1 MDLVV
6 AIVIALSLDYW
17 LGEPKRLHPLVGF
30 GALADGLEQ
39 WLNGPVKLFS
49 LRANAEA
56 DQPSIKAA
64 PRRNNLLKLRGLLA
78 LLLAV
83 GPLGFAAYS
92 LQQTLAQH
100 ATLGMIFA
108 GIVLYLAIGWHS

>member
-39 WLNGPVKLFS
+39 WLNGPVNLFS
-49 LRANAEA
+49 LRASAEA
-56 DQPSIKAA
+56 DQPSMKAA
-64 PRRNNLLKLRGLLA
+64 PRRNNLLKLKRLTSPSAGRWTTWFCRLQPTTDLGPACHLRHDFLLA
-78 LLLAV
+78 
-83 GPLGFAAYS
+83 
-92 LQQTLAQH
+92 
-100 ATLGMIFA
+100 
-108 GIVLYLAIGWHS
+108 